1 MEEPLTTNQSTEAL
15 LKATV
20 GDLLIFVNW
29 MHLTHNA
36 FERGDPPPPA
46 PAPAVESERIRAWVD
61 LIQKFEERHRR
72 SEEKQVVLEGALQA
86 QEDELGRL
94 LSQLHEN
101 IATLYET
108 LGQEAKAQE
117 TRQRASVIQTV

>member
-1 MEEPLTTNQSTEAL
+1 
-15 LKATV
+15 
-20 GDLLIFVNW
+20 

-36 FERGDPPPPA
+36 FARGDPPPPPPA
-46 PAPAVESERIRAWVD
+46 PAPAVESGRIRAWVD
-61 LIQKFEERHRR
+61 LIQKFEERYRR
-72 SEEKQVVLEGALQA
+72 SEEKQVVREGALQA

-117 TRQRASVIQTV
+117 TRQRASDIQTV